1 MEPYDEEEQ
10 PVPTFPTRKV
20 MLVIAALFA
29 IFVIWSLGSQLI
41 WLILNFKEFGE
52 LFLKPIYFE
61 IIGGTILAIIAFVRL
76 DILNRRSLIWW
87 FISLIISA
95 FKGYGVIPPNR
106 IDFKSFKLTPTKF
119 ALWQIT
125 KVLLGMMLFRNYVF
139 GMATYAM
146 SQGWDPK
153 LDLVLGVFK
162 LPFITPPMDGS
173 YAQMNVLPM
182 IPALTLLLGPLLAAF
197 GTRIV
202 ILVAITQFARI
213 FTPTPEEAS
222 GAVPF
227 GVSWRVASFEGVLS
241 IGLFWIMFN
250 SFFSTFIDYN
260 TRYIIGGL
268 AVGGI
273 LFAIF
278 YYLDLR
284 YSKGLSTLRRRRVTI
299 RILSIFMI
307 ALVTGSI
314 MAINNS
320 VADAR
325 KVEWL
330 GPYTS
335 QQIAVNRYFA
345 ELDKVREVPYD
356 ISLKVTPK
364 HMIEEHIA
372 DNRPLLNKIRLWDW
386 EAAFAKLKPEIGL
399 IPYVDYQDSDI
410 LRFNNTLYWSSSMKP
425 ILPETVLQSDQ
436 WYAEHLVYT
445 HVPNGFF
452 ILNANEGVIE
462 DADQFFKQRKIYY
475 GEGGLLSETWA
486 TYPQDR
492 EKSEELGGYFYSGN
506 GGVSLSPPLSWIFEF
521 NFFLAY
527 RTQTLE
533 VLRYRDIY
541 DRIEMLFP
549 YFEYDFSGKKV
560 DMFPVTDGV
569 QTYYLMPLIVRLDTG
584 KVPWGS
590 NNPLVRL
597 AGYALIDIYN
607 GDIKIFVIG
616 DDFFSELFKDVYS
629 EYITTDIPEW
639 LELQT
644 RYPEEL
650 FEWRVGMFNYYH
662 VTDPATFIIAKEF
675 FEVPEGLDSYYIVSK
690 TPDFDEL
697 EFVGLLSLELRGAKG
712 RNLAGYMVVENDYSR
727 LGVMTFNEVSL
738 EQQTKLLGP
747 TATREALEKN
757 AKFATLRTLLRTP
770 RIGDNIL
777 YRVGEND
784 VYFIPVYT
792 AGAGGVVTEL
802 GVVACVGA
810 LFTGEYYVG
819 LGDTAEEAYR
829 EYLVAVSKTELPMP
843 EVPAEPEEN
852 VEERIANILNIFE
865 KANVTLMTPE
875 ALNPPVS
882 YNEWTTDYVSIDQW
896 NQTRH
901 LVEDFISDWAIE
913 TDKILMWQE
922 GSTINFGVFLNID
935 GITELHYVTVNLQV
949 EENPEE

>member
-1 MEPYDEEEQ
+1 
-10 PVPTFPTRKV
+10 
-20 MLVIAALFA
+20 
-29 IFVIWSLGSQLI
+29 
-41 WLILNFKEFGE
+41 
-52 LFLKPIYFE
+52 
-61 IIGGTILAIIAFVRL
+61 
-76 DILNRRSLIWW
+76 
-87 FISLIISA
+87 
-95 FKGYGVIPPNR
+95 
-106 IDFKSFKLTPTKF
+106 
-119 ALWQIT
+119 
-125 KVLLGMMLFRNYVF
+125 
-139 GMATYAM
+139 
-146 SQGWDPK
+146 
-153 LDLVLGVFK
+153 
-162 LPFITPPMDGS
+162 
-173 YAQMNVLPM
+173 
-182 IPALTLLLGPLLAAF
+182 
-197 GTRIV
+197 
-202 ILVAITQFARI
+202 
-213 FTPTPEEAS
+213 
-222 GAVPF
+222 
-227 GVSWRVASFEGVLS
+227 
-241 IGLFWIMFN
+241 
-250 SFFSTFIDYN
+250 
-260 TRYIIGGL
+260 
-268 AVGGI
+268 
-273 LFAIF
+273 
-278 YYLDLR
+278 
-284 YSKGLSTLRRRRVTI
+284 
-299 RILSIFMI
+299 
-307 ALVTGSI
+307 
-314 MAINNS
+314 
-320 VADAR
+320 
-325 KVEWL
+325 
-330 GPYTS
+330 
-335 QQIAVNRYFA
+335 
-345 ELDKVREVPYD
+345 
-356 ISLKVTPK
+356 
-364 HMIEEHIA
+364 
-372 DNRPLLNKIRLWDW
+372 
-386 EAAFAKLKPEIGL
+386 
-399 IPYVDYQDSDI
+399 
-410 LRFNNTLYWSSSMKP
+410 
-425 ILPETVLQSDQ
+425 
-436 WYAEHLVYT
+436 
-445 HVPNGFF
+445 
-452 ILNANEGVIE
+452 
-462 DADQFFKQRKIYY
+462 
-475 GEGGLLSETWA
+475 
-486 TYPQDR
+486 
-492 EKSEELGGYFYSGN
+492 
-506 GGVSLSPPLSWIFEF
+506 
-521 NFFLAY
+521 
-527 RTQTLE
+527 
-533 VLRYRDIY
+533 
-541 DRIEMLFP
+541 
-549 YFEYDFSGKKV
+549 
-560 DMFPVTDGV
+560 
-569 QTYYLMPLIVRLDTG
+569 MPLIVRLDTG
-584 KVPWGS
+584 KVPWSS
-590 NNPLVRL
+590 NNPLLRL

-616 DDFFSELFKDVYS
+616 DDFFSELFKDIYS

-757 AKFATLRTLLRTP
+757 AEFATLRTLLRTP

-829 EYLVAVSKTELPMP
+829 EYLAAVSKTELPMP

-852 VEERIANILNIFE
+852 VEERITNILNIFE

-922 GSTINFGVFLNID
+922 GSTINFGVFLNIN